1 MKKKTE
7 NKGLLFI
14 LVISMI
20 LIGFWVYSN
29 YFLNLETPVEEPE
42 TVIINSQKEQVVKED
57 ISVGNKELKEKNI
70 AVNYPSFGNQKVD
83 DSIRR
88 SIEMR
93 VKDFKESLSED
104 RDDQSLEITYEIGE
118 YYNEIKS
125 VKYTY
130 LYSGG
135 ARPATEIECQTY
147 DLAKSE
153 RIFLSD
159 IFKEGSDYLNK
170 ISGISYDYLIR
181 SSDKESVK
189 IGTVPRE
196 DNFSNFMLYSDRI
209 VFYFSPCI
217 VDACAAG
224 PRQVPINLSD
234 VNLFLKDNYVLK
246 EGGGVNIV
254 EIDGIKEGDLV
265 NSPLQLEG
273 RADGKIWV
281 NNGGEIGRVELLDDS
296 NNVIVGGSLKV
307 SSEEDGVIRF
317 KVSLVFD
324 SPKTEKGYL
333 VIHNEGMEKDGEK
346 AVHKIIRV
354 RFK

>member
-14 LVISMI
+14 LVILMI

-29 YFLNLETPVEEPE
+29 YFLNQEKPAEKPE
-42 TVIINSQKEQVVKED
+42 TVINSSQEEKVAKEE
-57 ISVGNKELKEKNI
+57 ILVGNKELKEKNI

-88 SIEMR
+88 SIEIR
-93 VKDFKESLSED
+93 VKDFKESLDED
-104 RDDQSLEITYEIGE
+104 EDDQSLEVTYEIGE

-135 ARPATEIECQTY
+135 ARPVTEIECQTY

-170 ISGISYDYLIR
+170 ISGISYEYLIR
-181 SSDKESVK
+181 SSDKESVR
-189 IGTVPRE
+189 IGTVPEE
-196 DNFSNFMLYSDRI
+196 DNFSNFMIYSDRI
-209 VFYFSPCI
+209 VFYFSPCT

-234 VNLFLKDNYVLK
+234 VNLFLKDK
-246 EGGGVNIV
+246 FAMKTKSIV
-254 EIDGIKEGDLV
+254 DSIEIDGIKEGDLV

-273 RADGKIWV
+273 RVNGGMWV
-281 NNGGEIGRVELLDDS
+281 NNGGEIGRAELLDDS

-307 SSEEDGVIRF
+307 SSEENGVMGF

-324 SPKTEKGYL
+324 SPKTEKGFL

-346 AVHKIIRV
+346 AVHKVVRI